1 MKHSIAIAGLVACVA
16 AFAVDGHEQPGA
28 APLSPRA
35 DVRTLQQVELDAA
48 FTKDREVITDLVVIP
63 PNTAL
68 EKHWHPGEE
77 FHYYL
82 EGEVTIE
89 IDGQAPI
96 VGRPGGVGHVPYRKH
111 HRAVAGAPGAKIL
124 VVRVHSK
131 GEPWRYAVG
140 DAGAGDAR

>member
-1 MKHSIAIAGLVACVA
+1 MNRILSSAAVVASLA
-16 AFAVDGHEQPGA
+16 AFAVNAHEKAMASVPA
-28 APLSPRA
+28 AKTE
-35 DVRTLQQVELDAA
+35 VKTLQQVELDPD
-48 FTKDREVITDLVVIP
+48 FVRDREVITDLVVIP

-89 IDGQAPI
+89 LDGLPSI
-96 VGRPGGVGHVPYRKH
+96 VGKPGGVGHVPYRTH
-111 HRAVAGAPGAKIL
+111 HRAIAGPAGAKIL

-131 GEPWRYAVG
+131 GQPWRFAV
-140 DAGAGDAR
+140 D